1 MRIRNTGPCTYGT
14 LKKLFHIPV
23 FAYFKHTFS
32 LLALKS
38 NLCKMAQ
45 NPEIGFHIEL
55 LQQRK
60 TNNIICFKNLENAAK
75 YGTSYLGTPNCYKH
89 CTERITQQS
98 KLNAKAGWSEGF
110 QTWCTVCANIPLFMS
125 PLIDRKPKSRI
136 SLLEI
141 LGERGGGGGKNL
153 MLNRTGV

>member
-14 LKKLFHIPV
+14 LKKLFHI

-45 NPEIGFHIEL
+45 NPEMGFHIEL

-60 TNNIICFKNLENAAK
+60 TNNIICFEDLENAAK
-75 YGTSYLGTPNCYKH
+75 YGTSYLGTLIWHKH
-89 CTERITQQS
+89 CTERITQQD
-98 KLNAKAGWSEGF
+98 KLNAKAG
-110 QTWCTVCANIPLFMS
+110 
-125 PLIDRKPKSRI
+125 
-136 SLLEI
+136 
-141 LGERGGGGGKNL
+141 
-153 MLNRTGV
+153 